1 MIAEIKS
8 RLKTLDTSNK
18 ELRKFGLLLSI
29 VLCIV
34 AGVMLIKN
42 NTHWRILAGIAGVL
56 LLFGLLTPPSI
67 KWFYK
72 LWMTF
77 GLSIGW
83 IMTRVILTLTF
94 YLFITPMGLFL
105 KIILRKD
112 LLDEKI
118 EKKKETHWK
127 IYKPVT
133 DKSRYLKRY

>member
-1 MIAEIKS
+1 MIAEI
-8 RLKTLDTSNK
+8 RNRVQNLDTSNK
-18 ELRKFGLLLSI
+18 ELRKFSLLLSI

-34 AGVMLIKN
+34 AGVMLIKDS
-42 NTHWRILAGIAGVL
+42 THWRILAGIAGVL
-56 LLFGLLTPPSI
+56 LLFGLLIPPSI

-77 GLSIGW
+77 GLSVGW
-83 IMTRVILTLTF
+83 VMTRVILTLTF

-118 EKKKETHWK
+118 EKEKGTHWK
-127 IYKPVT
+127 KYEPVT